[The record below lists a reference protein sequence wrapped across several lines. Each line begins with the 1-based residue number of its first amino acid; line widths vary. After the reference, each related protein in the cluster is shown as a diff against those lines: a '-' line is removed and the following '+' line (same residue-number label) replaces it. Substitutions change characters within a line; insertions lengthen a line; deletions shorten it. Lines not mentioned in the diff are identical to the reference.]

1 VGKNGDR
8 KPGVLTRCFVTSA
21 AIVSIL
27 EFSYLGTHA
36 GLPWYYPLG
45 RPVEIEAALEGYDK
59 YRDIFW
65 TMEAWKVARTVPTTF
80 DGTPSELLSP
90 DGEPQRAIK
99 IGDMVEAPD
108 TNGNPVQAKVT
119 EITSMGDKAMV
130 VLTADGRRWIAEMPL
145 TQGEAKAAKRFTDA
159 VFGKDN
165 ASRGSRDDRP
175 FDLYD
180 FMLRAH
186 AHMTREQVDKFF
198 DDNPTLRHYKDLP
211 LKDARVR
218 IAREYTKWRWAR
230 QNQKKEAATR

>member
-1 VGKNGDR
+1 MESGAHRANDFR
-8 KPGVLTRCFVTSA
+8 R
-21 AIVSIL
+21 
-27 EFSYLGTHA
+27 HA
-36 GLPWYYPLG
+36 
-45 RPVEIEAALEGYDK
+45 
-59 YRDIFW
+59 
-65 TMEAWKVARTVPTTF
+65 
-80 DGTPSELLSP
+80 ELLSP

-230 QNQKKEAATR
+230 QNEKKEAAIR